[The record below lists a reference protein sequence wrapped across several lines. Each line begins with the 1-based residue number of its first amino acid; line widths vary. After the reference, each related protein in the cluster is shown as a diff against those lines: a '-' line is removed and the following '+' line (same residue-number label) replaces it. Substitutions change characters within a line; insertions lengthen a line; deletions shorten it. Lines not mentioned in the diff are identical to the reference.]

1 MTGGLE
7 TGRARKTSAGIRK
20 RGIGG
25 YREKIRVRESRHE
38 VKEVILSVR
47 PRVSVRDIMIIFFKV
62 YRQRV
67 VSSRGGRGR
76 RSTGRM
82 SINTY

>member
-1 MTGGLE
+1 MTGGLDTRRVRE
-7 TGRARKTSAGIRK
+7 TSTGIRW
-20 RGIGG
+20 RGLGG
-25 YREKIRVRESRHE
+25 YRGKIRVRGRRHE

-76 RSTGRM
+76 RSTGRL